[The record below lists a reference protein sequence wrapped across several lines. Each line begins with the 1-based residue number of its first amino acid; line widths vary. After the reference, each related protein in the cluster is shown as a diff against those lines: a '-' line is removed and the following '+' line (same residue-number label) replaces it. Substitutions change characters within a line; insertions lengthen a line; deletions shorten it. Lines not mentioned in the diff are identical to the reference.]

1 MKIGV
6 KVMGY
11 QLILDNLG
19 EYAKESLIVVLW
31 MANQL
36 GRYGIFPEYYDTEV
50 DATKLAEIDPEELI
64 DGVKVAQEISRI
76 WNMYKSLVLL

>member
-6 KVMGY
+6 KVMND

-19 EYAKESLIVVLW
+19 EFAQKSLIDILW

-36 GRYGIFPEYYDTEV
+36 GRYGIFPEYYDIEV
-50 DATKLAEIDPEELI
+50 DATTLAEIDPEELI
-64 DGVKVAQEISRI
+64 DGVKVAQKISQI
-76 WNMYKSLVLL
+76 WNSYKSLVLL

>member
-6 KVMGY
+6 KVKNDL
-11 QLILDNLG
+11 LILDNLG
-19 EYAKESLIVVLW
+19 EFARKSLIDALW

-50 DATKLAEIDPEELI
+50 DATTLAEIDPEEHI
-64 DGVKVAQEISRI
+64 DGIKVAQEISRI
-76 WNMYKSLVLL
+76 WNMYKSFVLL